1 MTAKRTR
8 EQNSRYA
15 RNYRATHPYR
25 HVKDL
30 YGLSEAA
37 FSSLLAGQGG
47 RCAICGSDDWSKKP
61 CVDHDHVTGT
71 VRGILCR
78 KCNSGIGFLGDDPG
92 LVRAALQYLE
102 RK

>member
-1 MTAKRTR
+1 MTKPTK
-8 EQNSRYA
+8 EQNRRYA
-15 RNYRATHPYR
+15 KAFRAKHPYR

-37 FSSLLAGQGG
+37 FFSLLAGQGG
-47 RCAICGSDDWSKKP
+47 VCAICGSGDWSKKP

-78 KCNSGIGFLGDDPG
+78 KCNSGIGFLDDDPD
-92 LVRAALQYLE
+92 LVRTALQYLE